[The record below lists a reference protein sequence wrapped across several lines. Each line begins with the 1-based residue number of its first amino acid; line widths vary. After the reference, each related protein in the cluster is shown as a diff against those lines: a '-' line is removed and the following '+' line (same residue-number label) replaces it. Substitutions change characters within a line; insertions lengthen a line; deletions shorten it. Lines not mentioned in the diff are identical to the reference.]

1 MAWNLVTVTFTS
13 PAARR
18 TKPSRLVLQIPNFQM
33 LFVSTFAVT
42 TTCLIWF
49 GCKLVLNPSAIDVS
63 PRRAAHPARAPVGA
77 SSRASAL
84 RARGW
89 PRRAARGLETPTC
102 VSWLLNLTE
111 VLCRSVSI

>member
-63 PRRAAHPARAPVGA
+63 PRRAARPARSPARPWARPPARLPCGRVAGRAEPPVGWK
-77 SSRASAL
+77 RL
-84 RARGW
+84 RVCHG
-89 PRRAARGLETPTC
+89 
-102 VSWLLNLTE
+102 S
-111 VLCRSVSI
+111 